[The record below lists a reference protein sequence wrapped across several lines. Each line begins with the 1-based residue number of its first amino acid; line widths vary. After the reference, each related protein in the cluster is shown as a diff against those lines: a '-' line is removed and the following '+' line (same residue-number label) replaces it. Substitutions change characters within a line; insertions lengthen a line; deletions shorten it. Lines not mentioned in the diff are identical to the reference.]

1 MSMVNL
7 CGTNLMIQE
16 KDGDL
21 MKRIG
26 ITLLTVFFLLAGCTQ
41 ASDVPV
47 SNSTIDDSV
56 TGKHPM
62 QYTLSFK
69 DVDLEKPLTKKVK
82 TDLTKVILKQE
93 IDNYTTYFYQKNQDD
108 ENVSAA
114 IKIGMNIFEIGH
126 VGYSAQNTDQYTVS
140 QIKALDND
148 YIKVTG
154 VCGANCPI
162 SYYIQTDT
170 NSPKVLRIE
179 AHTVEADVD
188 QDGTNEI
195 VATVGTAAQ
204 TSIYQLKNAH
214 MVATNLNE
222 TLDAQEVTYDKES
235 NTFVSGAM
243 IWRVKGEELV
253 NST

>member
-1 MSMVNL
+1 
-7 CGTNLMIQE
+7 
-16 KDGDL
+16 
-21 MKRIG
+21 MKRMG
-26 ITLLTVFFLLAGCTQ
+26 IALLTVFFLLAGCNQ

-47 SNSTIDDSV
+47 SNSNDESD
-56 TGKHPM
+56 TGKHSG
-62 QYTLSFK
+62 QYALSFK
-69 DVDLEKPLTKKVK
+69 DVDLEKPLIKIVE

-93 IDNYTTYFYQKNQDD
+93 IDNYTTYFYQENHDD
-108 ENVSAA
+108 ENIIAA

-126 VGYSAQNTDQYTVS
+126 VGYSAQNTDPYTVS
-140 QIKALDND
+140 QVNALDKN

-154 VCGANCPI
+154 ACGANCPI

-170 NSPKVLRIE
+170 SSPKVLEIE

-214 MVATNLNE
+214 IVATNLNE

-235 NTFVSGAM
+235 NTFVSGAK

-253 NST
+253 SST

>member
-1 MSMVNL
+1 
-7 CGTNLMIQE
+7 
-16 KDGDL
+16 

-26 ITLLTVFFLLAGCTQ
+26 LSLLTVFFLLAGCNQ
-41 ASDVPV
+41 GSDVPI
-47 SNSTIDDSV
+47 SNSTIDESV
-56 TGKHPM
+56 TGKLPI

-69 DVDLEKPLTKKVK
+69 DVDLEKPLTKMVES
-82 TDLTKVILKQE
+82 DLTKVILKQE
-93 IDNYTTYFYQKNQDD
+93 IDNYTTYFYQKNHDD
-108 ENVSAA
+108 ENVTAA
-114 IKIGMNIFEIGH
+114 IKIGMNIFEIGP
-126 VGYSAQNTDQYTVS
+126 VGYSAQDTDPYTVS
-140 QIKALDND
+140 QINALDKN

-170 NSPKVLRIE
+170 NSPKVMRIE
-179 AHTVEADVD
+179 AHTIEADVD

-214 MVATNLNE
+214 IVATNLNE

-235 NTFVSGAM
+235 NTFVSGAK

-253 NST
+253 SST

>member
-1 MSMVNL
+1 
-7 CGTNLMIQE
+7 
-16 KDGDL
+16 

-26 ITLLTVFFLLAGCTQ
+26 ITLLTVFFLLTGCNQ
-41 ASDVPV
+41 ASDIPI
-47 SNSTIDDSV
+47 SNSTVDDSD

-69 DVDLEKPLTKKVK
+69 DVDLEKPLKKIVE
-82 TDLTKVILKQE
+82 TDLTKVILKQKL
-93 IDNYTTYFYQKNQDD
+93 DNYTTYFYQKNHDD
-108 ENVSAA
+108 ENVTAA
-114 IKIGMNIFEIGH
+114 IKIGTNIFEIGQ
-126 VGYSAQNTDQYTVS
+126 VGYSSQNTDQYTVS
-140 QIKALDND
+140 RVKTLDKT

-154 VCGANCPI
+154 ACGANCPI
-162 SYYIQTDT
+162 SYYIQTGT
-170 NSPKVLRIE
+170 SSPKVLGID

-214 MVATNLNE
+214 IVATNLNE

-235 NTFVSGAM
+235 NTFVSGAK

-253 NST
+253 SSK

>member
-1 MSMVNL
+1 
-7 CGTNLMIQE
+7 
-16 KDGDL
+16 

-26 ITLLTVFFLLAGCTQ
+26 IAMLTVFFLLAGCNQ
-41 ASDVPV
+41 AYEVPI
-47 SNSTIDDSV
+47 SNSTINESD
-56 TGKHPM
+56 TGKHPV
-62 QYTLSFK
+62 QYALSFK
-69 DVDLEKPLTKKVK
+69 DVDLEKPLKKMVE
-82 TDLTKVILKQE
+82 TDLTKIILKQE
-93 IDNYTTYFYQKNQDD
+93 IDEYTTYFYQKNQDD
-108 ENVSAA
+108 ENVTGA

-140 QIKALDND
+140 QVNALDKN

-154 VCGANCPI
+154 ACGANCPI

-179 AHTVEADVD
+179 AHTVEANVD
-188 QDGTNEI
+188 QNGTNEI

-204 TSIYQLKNAH
+204 TSIYKIKNAH
-214 MVATNLNE
+214 IVASNLNE

-235 NTFVSGAM
+235 NTFVSGVK

-253 NST
+253 SSK